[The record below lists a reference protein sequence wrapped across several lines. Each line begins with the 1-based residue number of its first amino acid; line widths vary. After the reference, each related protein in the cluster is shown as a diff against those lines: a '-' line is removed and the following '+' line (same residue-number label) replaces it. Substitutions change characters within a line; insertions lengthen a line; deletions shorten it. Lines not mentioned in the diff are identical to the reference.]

1 MKIVAIVESRMSS
14 TRLFGKIL
22 LKVKNKTMLEYLIE
36 RLQKVKK
43 IDDIVIAT
51 TTNKLD
57 DQLVSIAKKNNVKF
71 YRGSNSNV
79 LERVICAAEKYE
91 ADIIVRVTSD
101 CPIIDINIIY
111 QAINVFLNNNCH
123 IVTNAYVRSYPD
135 GMDVEVLSY
144 KTLKIFKVC
153 KRQRYKR
160 TYNSSYL
167 QKA

>member
-36 RLQKVKK
+36 RLKKVKK

-57 DQLVSIAKKNNVKF
+57 NQIVSIAKKNNVKF

-79 LERVICAAEKYE
+79 LERVICAAEKYK
-91 ADIIVRVTSD
+91 ADTIVRVTSD
-101 CPIIDINIIY
+101 CPIIDILFIK
-111 QAINVFLNNNCH
+111 L
-123 IVTNAYVRSYPD
+123 
-135 GMDVEVLSY
+135 
-144 KTLKIFKVC
+144 
-153 KRQRYKR
+153 
-160 TYNSSYL
+160 
-167 QKA
+167 